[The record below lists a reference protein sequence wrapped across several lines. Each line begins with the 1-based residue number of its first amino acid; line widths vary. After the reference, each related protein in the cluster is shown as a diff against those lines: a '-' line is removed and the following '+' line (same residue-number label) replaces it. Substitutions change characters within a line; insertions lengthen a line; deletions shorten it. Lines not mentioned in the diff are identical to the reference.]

1 MYYYS
6 VMCKLGCSQI
16 RGNKK
21 TMRIYNKTSGA
32 FLFQRQL
39 YTLKV
44 LAHDGGSPPRSSVT
58 VVYMNVLDVNDNQPE
73 FDPASYSQMI
83 YENVKVGTTVINV
96 SATDIDSGQLI
107 LPTIAFA

>member
-1 MYYYS
+1 
-6 VMCKLGCSQI
+6 MCRLGCSQI

-21 TMRIYNKTSGA
+21 IMRSYNKTSGA

-96 SATDIDSGQLI
+96 SATDIDSGQWI
-107 LPTIAFA
+107 IPSIAFA

>member
-1 MYYYS
+1 
-6 VMCKLGCSQI
+6 
-16 RGNKK
+16 
-21 TMRIYNKTSGA
+21 MRIYNKTSGA